1 MRQTDK
7 VAGFQ
12 KFVHAFYNVKTRL
25 LANIVHLSLYDVSES
40 VYSLLPND
48 FLSRLL
54 IYAPDLRT
62 LDLSPGFLISYPH
75 ISRVTSFH
83 RGLKTLSLAGCQAF
97 SSTTL
102 PQFLSYFPNL
112 NRLDLSGTSGVT
124 PSLFENLPPLPLS
137 AIRLRHQPYK
147 INDATV
153 KSLAQLLESNLSDL
167 DLSFAEKSITN
178 LSIDAIEEFC
188 QARPPT
194 YSSEMQ
200 SVDIGPGPRTL
211 GIAYTNISISS
222 TSRLLNSDMLHLIAL
237 DIAGLP
243 HVAYSGVEFWES
255 LHRGGSFSSLQ
266 KLRIDF
272 SVFASNASFNISPL
286 PPRLT
291 EFTLHNV
298 PTVESTPP
306 RVTRVLTML
315 LKDLIP
321 TNPFVKGLEVL
332 NLEMASR
339 ENEQELGMYAL
350 DEIEKDEIDVIEA
363 IKQWKKAQSKVWM
376 GNTRVIRD
384 VIGARGYA
392 QEFGSGIGD
401 VLGRWI
407 PSDEL

>member
-1 MRQTDK
+1 MVR
-7 VAGFQ
+7 
-12 KFVHAFYNVKTRL
+12 TRL
-25 LANIVHLSLYDVSES
+25 LANIVHLSLYDISES
-40 VYSLLPND
+40 VYSELPHD
-48 FLSRLL
+48 FLARLL
-54 IYAPDLRT
+54 TYATDLRT
-62 LDLSPGFLISYPH
+62 LDLSPGYLISYPH
-75 ISRVTSFH
+75 ISRVKSFH
-83 RGLKTLSLAGCQAF
+83 HGIKTLSLAGCQAF

-112 NRLDLSGTSGVT
+112 SRLDLSGTSGVT
-124 PSLFENLPPLPLS
+124 PALFENLPPLPLS

-147 INDATV
+147 INDTTV
-153 KSLAQLLESNLSDL
+153 RTLAESFHSNLSDL
-167 DLSFAEKSITN
+167 DLSFAEKTISN

-188 QARPPT
+188 LARPPS

-200 SVDIGPGPRTL
+200 SVDIGPGPRAL

-222 TSRLLNSDMLHLIAL
+222 ISRLLSSDMVRLVAL

-255 LHRGGSFSSLQ
+255 LHRGSSFSSLQ
-266 KLRIDF
+266 KLRVDF

-321 TNPFVKGLEVL
+321 INPFVKGLEVL

-350 DEIEKDEIDVIEA
+350 EETEKDEIDVIEA
-363 IKQWKKAQSKVWM
+363 IKQWKRSQIQVWK

-384 VIGARGYA
+384 VIGVRGYA
-392 QEFGSGIGD
+392 QEFGSGVGD
-401 VLGRWI
+401 ILGRWI
-407 PSDEL
+407 PSDEV